1 MTIQKDKQRYDEKT
15 HQWVEIEPATPHA
28 KTPADDP
35 VPVVEKPAHQPKAK
49 E

>member
-15 HQWVEIEPATPHA
+15 HQWLDAEPAKPQA
-28 KTPADDP
+28 DEVAPA
-35 VPVVEKPAHQPKAK
+35 VEKPANQPKTK